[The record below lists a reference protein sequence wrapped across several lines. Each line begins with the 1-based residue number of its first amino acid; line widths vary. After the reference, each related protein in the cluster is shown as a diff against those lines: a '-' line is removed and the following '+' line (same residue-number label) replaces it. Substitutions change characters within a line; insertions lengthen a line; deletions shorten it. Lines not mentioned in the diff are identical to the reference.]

1 MGNEQKS
8 RLVIFVSSVSRH
20 FGLVARFAYAVKEI
34 IKIKKKI
41 FVMRALK
48 KKKKNQYCFLLRG
61 CQENPT
67 LVKYSNGGS

>member
-1 MGNEQKS
+1 
-8 RLVIFVSSVSRH
+8 
-20 FGLVARFAYAVKEI
+20 
-34 IKIKKKI
+34 
-41 FVMRALK
+41 MRALKKK

>member
-1 MGNEQKS
+1 M
-8 RLVIFVSSVSRH
+8 IFVSSVSRH
-20 FGLVARFAYAVKEI
+20 FGLVARFAYAVKEN
-34 IKIKKKI
+34 IKIKKN
-41 FVMRALK
+41 FVMRALKK